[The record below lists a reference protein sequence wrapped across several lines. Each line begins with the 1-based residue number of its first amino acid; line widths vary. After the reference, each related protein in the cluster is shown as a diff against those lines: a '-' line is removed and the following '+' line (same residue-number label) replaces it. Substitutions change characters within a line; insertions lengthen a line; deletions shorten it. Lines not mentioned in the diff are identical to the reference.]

1 LEIEAKLEKL
11 KTDIKS
17 ENSLVENTEK
27 DIESAKKELEQKR
40 TKLT

>member
-11 KTDIKS
+11 KTDLKS